1 MDKQAGTGAGRGG
14 AAFQVGGQGGKQFTA
29 VEFVI
34 VQNGLNVFLIY
45 LQQGLRAAVLWEMDK
60 ALAAWK

>member
-1 MDKQAGTGAGRGG
+1 MDKQAGTGTGRGG

-45 LQQGLRAAVLWEMDK
+45 LQQGLRVQLVGTIKKEPEDA
-60 ALAAWK
+60 

>member
-14 AAFQVGGQGGKQFTA
+14 AAFQVGGQGGKQFAA

-45 LQQGLRAAVLWEMDK
+45 LQQGLRVQLVGTIKKEPEDA
-60 ALAAWK
+60 

>member
-45 LQQGLRAAVLWEMDK
+45 LQQGLRVQLVGTIKKEPEDA
-60 ALAAWK
+60 

>member
-29 VEFVI
+29 VELVI

-45 LQQGLRAAVLWEMDK
+45 LQQGLRVQLVGTIKKEPEDA
-60 ALAAWK
+60 

>member
-45 LQQGLRAAVLWEMDK
+45 LQQGLGVQVVGTIKKEPEDA
-60 ALAAWK
+60 